1 MKLKFIEMKTF
12 AKISDVYLE
21 QSLFF
26 HGHDL
31 DDRGEAALELSSSF
45 SLDNIKLQFDEAK
58 SLMYI
63 NDKPFNA
70 RIEFIKEIKTII
82 AEKAIIEATTLG
94 FAEIL
99 LLLNALMENSR
110 IKTIKILYIEPKEY
124 TRKKN
129 KLYNYHDFEL
139 TDKFENFKA
148 VPGFTFEQ
156 KGPVEIVAFLGF
168 ERTRLGQLLQ
178 STEIE
183 FNKLTPIIPLPAFVL
198 GWENRTIN
206 NHLYYFTPQYSFQKL
221 YYAGANNPYQ
231 AYLLLNKFSIPKT
244 PLRIAPI
251 GTKPNAIGCA
261 IFLVNNKESL
271 AIDVI
276 YDYPK
281 KSSDRTY
288 GVGDINLY
296 TLDLDSTL

>member
-1 MKLKFIEMKTF
+1 MKLNFVEMKTF
-12 AKISDVYLE
+12 EKISDLSLE
-21 QSLFF
+21 QALFF

-31 DDRGEAALELSSSF
+31 DDRGKAALSLSSSF
-45 SLDNIKLQFDEAK
+45 QLENIKLQFDETQ
-58 SLMYI
+58 SLMYL
-63 NDKPFNA
+63 NDEPFNTRLA
-70 RIEFIKEIKTII
+70 FIEKVKELT
-82 AEKAIIEATTLG
+82 ASKAIIEATTLG
-94 FAEIL
+94 FSEIL
-99 LLLNALMENSR
+99 LLLNALVENTY
-110 IKTIKILYIEPKEY
+110 IKKIKILYIEPEEY
-124 TRKKN
+124 KIKKN

-156 KGPVEIVAFLGF
+156 ETPVEIVAFLGF

-178 STEIE
+178 STEME
-183 FNKLTPIIPLPAFVL
+183 FDKLTPVVPLPAFVL

-206 NHLYYFTPQYSFQKL
+206 NHLYYFTPQYSFHKL

-231 AYLLLNKFSIPKT
+231 AYKLLNKITSHQK

-271 AIDVI
+271 TVDVI

-281 KSSDRTY
+281 KSSGRSK

-296 TLDLDSTL
+296 ILSKN